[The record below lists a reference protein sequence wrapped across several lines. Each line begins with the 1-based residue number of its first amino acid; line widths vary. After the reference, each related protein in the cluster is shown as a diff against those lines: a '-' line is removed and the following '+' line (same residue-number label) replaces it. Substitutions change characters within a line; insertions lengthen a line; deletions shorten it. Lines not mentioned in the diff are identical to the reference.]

1 MMKRLSLFQ
10 RGAGTAL
17 FVLVALVAPVR
28 AEAPAAAAAD
38 VESIDSIMDAVY
50 DVISGPAGEARDW
63 DRFRSLFIDG
73 ARLIPRSTKAPGGV
87 IVWSPQDYIDK
98 AGAGLEQN
106 GFFESEI
113 GRKVDQYG
121 DIAQV
126 FSAYDSRRNADD
138 AEPFARGIYS
148 FQLLHH
154 DGRWWVVTIYWQGE
168 TASNLIPEE
177 YLRR

>member
-1 MMKRLSLFQ
+1 MPKRLTMLQ
-10 RGAGTAL
+10 RGAAAVFIL
-17 FVLVALVAPVR
+17 FAFAAPAR
-28 AEAPAAAAAD
+28 AEAPAANPAD
-38 VESIDSIMDAVY
+38 VESIDSIMNAVY

-73 ARLIPRSTKAPGGV
+73 ARLIPRSAKAPGGAV
-87 IVWSPQDYIDK
+87 VWSPQDYIDK

-126 FSAYDSRRNADD
+126 FSAYEAKRKADD
-138 AEPFARGIYS
+138 AEPFMRGVNS
-148 FQLLHH
+148 FQLMKHE
-154 DGRWWVVTIYWQGE
+154 GSWRVVTIFWQAE
-168 TASNLIPEE
+168 TPDNPVPAELLEK
-177 YLRR
+177 